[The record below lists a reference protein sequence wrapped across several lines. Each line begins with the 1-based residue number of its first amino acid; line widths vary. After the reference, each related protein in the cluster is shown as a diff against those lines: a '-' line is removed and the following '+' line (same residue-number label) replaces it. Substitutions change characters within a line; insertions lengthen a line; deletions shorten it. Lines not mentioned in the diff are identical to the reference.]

1 MTSANSQGGQNML
14 SYTRVRKT
22 AGTAVALVAVLA
34 ATAFAATDPN
44 QTRES
49 YVAAVEPICKKNT
62 KTNERLLDK
71 VPKLV
76 REDKLK
82 VAAKKVTAAAASGK
96 QAVKALKQVPQPPA
110 DAAKLTKWIGLL
122 EKEQKLLSELSQA
135 MKAENKRKVQLLTVK
150 LTHNGNQA
158 NTAVLGFEFDY
169 CLIPTDQFN

>member
-1 MTSANSQGGQNML
+1 ML

-22 AGTAVALVAVLA
+22 VGIAVALAAFLA

-71 VPKLV
+71 VPKMV
-76 REDKLK
+76 KEDKLK
-82 VAAKKVTAAAASGK
+82 AAAQKVTAAAASGK
-96 QAVKALKQVPQPPA
+96 QAVKAIKGVAQPTA
-110 DAAKLTKWIGLL
+110 DAAKLTKWVGLL
-122 EKEQKLLSELSQA
+122 EKEQKLLSELSKA
-135 MKAENKRKVQLLTVK
+135 MNAENKQRVQLLTVK

-169 CLIPTDQFN
+169 CLIPTNQFS